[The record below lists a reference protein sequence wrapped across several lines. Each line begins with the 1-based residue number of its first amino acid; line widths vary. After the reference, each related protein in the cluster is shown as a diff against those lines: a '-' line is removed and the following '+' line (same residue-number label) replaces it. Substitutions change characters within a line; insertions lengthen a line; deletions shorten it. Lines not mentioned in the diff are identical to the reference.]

1 MTQAVPNAP
10 LANGRAI
17 PVLGFG
23 TWQIT
28 GEAAYQ
34 SVRTALEVGYRH
46 IDTATMYQ
54 NEGEV
59 GRAVADSGVPR
70 EDIFITTKLPPRR
83 ASRARD
89 TLDASRK
96 ALGTDYVDLWL
107 IHWPPSRN
115 GAPELWQEFLKAR
128 DEGLT
133 RSVGVSNYSVA
144 QLDRLQQASGE
155 MPVVN
160 QIPWSTRE
168 HDPGILA
175 ESRRRNVVLEGYSV
189 LKNSNLRSQALTE
202 LAAKYQVTPAQV
214 LLRWHL
220 EHGIVMIPKSV
231 DRQRIATNFDLFGF
245 SLTPDEVERIDRS
258 K

>member
-1 MTQAVPNAP
+1 MTHAVPKAA
-10 LANGRAI
+10 LADGHEI

-28 GEAAYQ
+28 GEEAYR

-54 NEGEV
+54 NEGEI

-83 ASRARD
+83 AGRARE
-89 TLDASRK
+89 TLDASLA

-115 GAPELWQEFLKAR
+115 GAPDLWQDFLKAR
-128 DEGLT
+128 DEGLA
-133 RSVGVSNYSVA
+133 RSVGVSNYSIE
-144 QLDRLQQASGE
+144 QLDRLQQATGE

-189 LKNSNLRSQALTE
+189 LKNSNLRSKALAE
-202 LAAKYQVTPAQV
+202 LAEKYHVTPVQV

-231 DRQRIATNFDLFGF
+231 DPQRIASNFDLFGF
-245 SLTPDEVERIDRS
+245 TLTPDEVERIDQT

>member
-1 MTQAVPNAP
+1 MTHAVPNAP
-10 LANGRAI
+10 LADGREI

-28 GEAAYQ
+28 GEEAYR

-54 NEGEV
+54 NESEI
-59 GRAVADSGVPR
+59 GRAIADSGIPR
-70 EDIFITTKLPPRR
+70 EDLFITTKLPPRR
-83 ASRARD
+83 AGRARE

-115 GAPELWQEFLKAR
+115 GAPELWQEFLKVR
-128 DEGLT
+128 DEGLA
-133 RSVGVSNYSVA
+133 RSVGVSNYSID

-155 MPVVN
+155 LPVVN

-189 LKNSNLRSQALTE
+189 LKNSDLRSQVLAE
-202 LAAKYQVTPAQV
+202 LAEKYQVTPVQV
-214 LLRWHL
+214 VLRWHL

-231 DRQRIATNFDLFGF
+231 DRQRIASNFDLFGF
-245 SLTPDEVERIDRS
+245 TLTADEIERVAG
-258 K
+258 

>member
-1 MTQAVPNAP
+1 MTHAVPNAP
-10 LANGRAI
+10 LADGREI

-28 GEAAYQ
+28 GEEAYR

-54 NEGEV
+54 NESEI
-59 GRAVADSGVPR
+59 GRAIADSGIPR
-70 EDIFITTKLPPRR
+70 EDLFITTKLPPRR
-83 ASRARD
+83 AGRARE

-115 GAPELWQEFLKAR
+115 GAPELWQEFRTVR
-128 DEGLT
+128 DEGLA
-133 RSVGVSNYSVA
+133 RSVGVSNYSIA

-155 MPVVN
+155 LPVVN

-189 LKNSNLRSQALTE
+189 LKNSDLRSQVLAE
-202 LAAKYQVTPAQV
+202 LAEKYQVTPVQV
-214 LLRWHL
+214 VLRWHL

-231 DRQRIATNFDLFGF
+231 DRQRIASNFDLFGF
-245 SLTPDEVERIDRS
+245 TLTADEIERVAG
-258 K
+258 

>member
-1 MTQAVPNAP
+1 MTHAVPKAT
-10 LANGRAI
+10 LADGHEI
-17 PVLGFG
+17 PMLGFG

-28 GEAAYQ
+28 GEQAYQ

-54 NEGEV
+54 NESEV
-59 GRAVADSGVPR
+59 GRAVADSGIPR

-83 ASRARD
+83 AGRARE

-96 ALGTDYVDLWL
+96 ALGTDYVDLW
-107 IHWPPSRN
+107 
-115 GAPELWQEFLKAR
+115 QEFLDAR
-128 DEGLT
+128 DDDLA
-133 RSVGVSNYSVA
+133 RSVGVSNYSID
-144 QLDRLQQASGE
+144 QLDRLQQATGE

-160 QIPWSTRE
+160 QIPWSTGE
-168 HDPGILA
+168 HDPGILT
-175 ESRRRNVVLEGYSV
+175 ESRRRKVVLEGYSV
-189 LKNSNLRSQALTE
+189 LKNSNLRSKVLTE
-202 LAAKYQVTPAQV
+202 LAAKYGVTPVQV

-231 DRQRIATNFDLFGF
+231 DPERIASNFDLFGF
-245 SLTPDEVERIDRS
+245 ELTPDEVQRIDRS

>member
-1 MTQAVPNAP
+1 MTHAVPKAT
-10 LANGRAI
+10 LADGREI

-28 GEAAYQ
+28 GEQAYQ

-54 NEGEV
+54 NESEV
-59 GRAVADSGVPR
+59 GRAVADSGIPR

-83 ASRARD
+83 AGRARE

-107 IHWPPSRN
+107 IHWPPNRN
-115 GAPELWQEFLKAR
+115 GAPDLWQEFLDAR
-128 DEGLT
+128 GDDLA
-133 RSVGVSNYSVA
+133 RSVGVSNYSVE
-144 QLDRLQQASGE
+144 QLDRLQQATGE

-160 QIPWSTRE
+160 QIPWSTGE
-168 HDPGILA
+168 HDPGILT
-175 ESRRRNVVLEGYSV
+175 ESRRRKVVLEGYSV
-189 LKNSNLRSQALTE
+189 LKNSNLRSKVLTE
-202 LAAKYQVTPAQV
+202 LAGKYGVTPVQV

-220 EHGIVMIPKSV
+220 EHDIVMIPKSV
-231 DRQRIATNFDLFGF
+231 DPERIASNFDLFGF
-245 SLTPDEVERIDRS
+245 SLTPDEVQRIDQS